1 MKRVL
6 LKIAY
11 DGTDYHGW
19 QLQNNA
25 VTVAETLESALEKLL
40 GAKTSVTGCSRTDSG
55 VHANEFFCHLDCDDN
70 IPEKAFLLGL
80 NALLPND
87 IAVKDATVVSD
98 DFHARFNAK
107 SKTYI
112 YKMYVGLTDPF
123 SSRYALR
130 LDNEP
135 DLELMNDFCKRL
147 IGTHDFIAFS
157 SSGRTVKTTVRT
169 ITECYVTKNEN
180 EYLLTVSGNGFLYNM
195 VRIIVG
201 TALAVGYKNLL
212 PSCADEALKTGDRT
226 VLGNTAAPQGLFLH
240 KVEY

>member
-11 DGTDYHGW
+11 DGTNYHGW

-70 IPEKAFLLGL
+70 IPAKAFLLGL

-147 IGTHDFIAFS
+147 IGTHDFVAFS
-157 SSGRTVKTTVRT
+157 SSGRTVKTTIRT

-180 EYLLTVSGNGFLYNM
+180 VYLLTVSGNGFLYNM

>member
-11 DGTDYHGW
+11 DGTNYHGW

-25 VTVAETLESALEKLL
+25 VTVAGVLEKSLERLL
-40 GAKTSVTGCSRTDSG
+40 GVKTLVTGCSRTDSG
-55 VHANEFFCHLDCDDN
+55 VHANEFFCHLDCEDN

-80 NALLPND
+80 NAILPDD
-87 IAVKDATVVSD
+87 IAVKGAFVVSD
-98 DFHARFNAK
+98 DFHARFDAK
-107 SKTYI
+107 SKTYV

-123 SSRYALR
+123 LSRYALR

-135 DLELMNDFCKRL
+135 DLDLMNDFCKRL

-157 SSGRTVKTTVRT
+157 SAGRTVKTTVRT
-169 ITECYVTKNEN
+169 IIECYVTKYDNQFI
-180 EYLLTVSGNGFLYNM
+180 LKVSGNGFLYNM

-201 TALAVGYKNLL
+201 TALAVGYKNLA

-226 VLGNTAAPQGLFLH
+226 VLGNTASPCGLFLE

>member
-226 VLGNTAAPQGLFLH
+226 VIGNTAAPQRLFLN

>member
-11 DGTDYHGW
+11 DGTNYHGW

-25 VTVAETLESALEKLL
+25 VTVAGIFEESLEKLL
-40 GAKTSVTGCSRTDSG
+40 GVKTSVTGCSRTDTG
-55 VHANEFFCHLDCDDN
+55 VHAKEFFCHFDCEDN

-80 NALLPND
+80 NAILPDD
-87 IAVKDATVVSD
+87 IAVKEASVVDSN
-98 DFHARFNAK
+98 FHSRFDAK
-107 SKTYI
+107 SKTYV

-123 SSRYALR
+123 LSRYALR

-135 DLELMNDFCKRL
+135 DLDLMNDFCKRL
-147 IGTHDFIAFS
+147 IGTHDFVAFS

-169 ITECYVTKNEN
+169 ITECYVTKSDNQ
-180 EYLLTVSGNGFLYNM
+180 YVLTVSGNGFLYNM

-201 TALAVGYKNLL
+201 TALAVGYGVLA
-212 PSCADEALKTGDRT
+212 PSCADDALKTGDRT
-226 VLGNTAAPQGLFLH
+226 KLGNTAAPCGLFLQNV
-240 KVEY
+240 KY

>member
-11 DGTDYHGW
+11 DGTNYHGW

-25 VTVAETLESALEKLL
+25 VTVAGIFEESLERLL
-40 GAKTSVTGCSRTDSG
+40 GVKTSVTGCSRTDSG
-55 VHANEFFCHLDCDDN
+55 VHAKEFFCHFDCEDN

-80 NALLPND
+80 NAILPDD
-87 IAVKDATVVSD
+87 IAVKEATVVDSN
-98 DFHARFNAK
+98 FHSRFDAK
-107 SKTYI
+107 SKTYV

-123 SSRYALR
+123 LSRYALR

-135 DLELMNDFCKRL
+135 DLDLMNDFCKRL
-147 IGTHDFIAFS
+147 IGTHDFVAFS

-169 ITECYVTKNEN
+169 ITECYVTKSDNQ
-180 EYLLTVSGNGFLYNM
+180 YVLTVSGNGFLYNM

-201 TALAVGYKNLL
+201 TALAVGYGVLA
-212 PSCADEALKTGDRT
+212 PSCADDALKTGDRT
-226 VLGNTAAPQGLFLH
+226 KLGNTAAPCGLFLQNV
-240 KVEY
+240 KY

>member
-11 DGTDYHGW
+11 DGTNYHGW

-25 VTVAETLESALEKLL
+25 VTVAGVLEESLERLL
-40 GAKTSVTGCSRTDSG
+40 GVKTSVTGCSRTDSG
-55 VHANEFFCHLDCDDN
+55 VHANEFFCHLDCEDN

-80 NALLPND
+80 NAILPDD
-87 IAVKDATVVSD
+87 IAVKGASVVSD
-98 DFHARFNAK
+98 DFHARFDAK
-107 SKTYI
+107 SKTYT

-123 SSRYALR
+123 LSRCALR

-135 DLELMNDFCKRL
+135 DLDLMNDFCKRL

-157 SSGRTVKTTVRT
+157 SAGRTVKTTVRT
-169 ITECYVTKNEN
+169 ITECYVTKHDNQFI
-180 EYLLTVSGNGFLYNM
+180 LKVSGNGFLYNM

-201 TALAVGYKNLL
+201 TALAVGYKNLA

-226 VLGNTAAPQGLFLH
+226 VLGNTASPCGLFLEN
-240 KVEY
+240 VEY

>member
-11 DGTDYHGW
+11 DGTNYHGW
-19 QLQNNA
+19 QIQNNA
-25 VTVAETLESALEKLL
+25 ISVSQILEESLEKLL
-40 GAKTSVTGCSRTDSG
+40 GTKTSVTGCSRTDSG
-55 VHANEFFCHLDCDDN
+55 VHANEFYCHLDCDNN

-80 NALLPND
+80 NAILPND
-87 IAVKDATVVSD
+87 IAVKNVSFVND
-98 DFHARFNAK
+98 DFHARFDAK

-123 SSRYALR
+123 LSRYALR
-130 LDNEP
+130 LDTEP

-169 ITECYVTKNEN
+169 ISECYVTKNYN
-180 EYLLTVSGNGFLYNM
+180 QYILTVSGNGFLYNM

-212 PSCADEALKTGDRT
+212 PNCADEALKTGDRT
-226 VLGNTAAPQGLFLH
+226 KLGNTAAPCGLFLQR
-240 KVEY
+240 VEY

>member
-87 IAVKDATVVSD
+87 IAIKDATVVSD

-180 EYLLTVSGNGFLYNM
+180 VYLLTVSGNGFLYNM
-195 VRIIVG
+195 VRIIAG

>member
-11 DGTDYHGW
+11 DGTNYHGW

-25 VTVAETLESALEKLL
+25 VTVAGIFEESLERLL
-40 GAKTSVTGCSRTDSG
+40 GVKTSVTGCSRTDSG
-55 VHANEFFCHLDCDDN
+55 VHAKEFFCHFDCEDN

-80 NALLPND
+80 NAILPDD
-87 IAVKDATVVSD
+87 IAVKEATVVDSN
-98 DFHARFNAK
+98 FHSRFDAK
-107 SKTYI
+107 SKTYV

-123 SSRYALR
+123 LSRYALR

-135 DLELMNDFCKRL
+135 DLDHMNDFCKRL
-147 IGTHDFIAFS
+147 IGTHDFVAFS

-169 ITECYVTKNEN
+169 ITECYVTKSDNQ
-180 EYLLTVSGNGFLYNM
+180 YVLTVSGNGFLYNM

-201 TALAVGYKNLL
+201 TALAVGYGVLA
-212 PSCADEALKTGDRT
+212 PSCADDALKTGDRT
-226 VLGNTAAPQGLFLH
+226 KLGNTAAPCGLFLQNV
-240 KVEY
+240 KY

>member
-11 DGTDYHGW
+11 DGTNYHGW

-25 VTVAETLESALEKLL
+25 VTVAQTLEESLEKLL
-40 GAKTSVTGCSRTDSG
+40 GVKTSVTGCSRTDTG
-55 VHANEFFCHLDCDDN
+55 VHADEFYCHLDCNDN

-80 NALLPND
+80 NAILPDD
-87 IAVKDATVVSD
+87 IAVKDAFAVAD

-123 SSRYALR
+123 LSRYALR
-130 LDNEP
+130 LDNHP
-135 DLELMNDFCKRL
+135 NLELMNDFCNKL
-147 IGTHDFIAFS
+147 IGTHDFVAFS
-157 SSGRTVKTTVRT
+157 SSRRTVKTTVRT
-169 ITECYVTKNEN
+169 ISECYVTKKEN
-180 EYLLTVSGNGFLYNM
+180 EYFLTVSGNGFLYNM
-195 VRIIVG
+195 VRIIAG
-201 TALAVGYKNLL
+201 TALAVGYKSLL

-226 VLGNTAAPQGLFLH
+226 KLGNTAAPCGLFLH

>member
-11 DGTDYHGW
+11 DGTNYHGW

-25 VTVAETLESALEKLL
+25 VTVAQVLEEALERLL
-40 GAKTSVTGCSRTDSG
+40 GAKTAVTGCSRTDSG

-80 NALLPND
+80 NAILPND
-87 IAVKDATVVSD
+87 IAVKGASVVSD
-98 DFHARFNAK
+98 DFHARFDAK
-107 SKTYI
+107 SKTYV

-123 SSRYALR
+123 LSRYALR

-135 DLELMNDFCKRL
+135 DLELMNDFCRRL

-169 ITECYVTKNEN
+169 ITECYITKCDNHYTLN
-180 EYLLTVSGNGFLYNM
+180 VSGNGFLYNM

-201 TALAVGYKNLL
+201 TAIAVGYGNLA

-226 VLGNTAAPQGLFLH
+226 KLGNTAAPCGLFLD